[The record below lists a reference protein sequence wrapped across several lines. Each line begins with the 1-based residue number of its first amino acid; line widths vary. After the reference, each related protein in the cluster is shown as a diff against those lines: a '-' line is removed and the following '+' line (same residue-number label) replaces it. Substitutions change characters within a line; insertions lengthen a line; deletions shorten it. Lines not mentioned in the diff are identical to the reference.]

1 MKTTIIHLYNFL
13 LLLCYKVSPEDATD
27 FGPQN
32 VEFIFFAFDVVMFP
46 VYILLL
52 ITHPVKFGA
61 VKKGSFACQLH

>member
-1 MKTTIIHLYNFL
+1 MKTTIIHLYNLL

-32 VEFIFFAFDVVMFP
+32 VESIFFAFDVGYVPSIHF
-46 VYILLL
+46 IL
-52 ITHPVKFGA
+52 THPVKFGA